1 MAFVGRRLV
10 SSGTFTQRTRLTRL
24 TRPAAGWRTMQAGLG
39 RLFLLFLKTIKHKL
53 DKRTLFFYLIR
64 RNYSGSSR

>member
-1 MAFVGRRLV
+1 
-10 SSGTFTQRTRLTRL
+10 
-24 TRPAAGWRTMQAGLG
+24 MQAGLG
-39 RLFLLFLKTIKHKL
+39 RLFLLFLKTIKYKL